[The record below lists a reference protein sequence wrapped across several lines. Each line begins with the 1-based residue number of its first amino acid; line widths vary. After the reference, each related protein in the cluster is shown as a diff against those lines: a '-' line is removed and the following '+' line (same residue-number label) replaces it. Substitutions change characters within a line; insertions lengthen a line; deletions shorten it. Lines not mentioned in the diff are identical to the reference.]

1 MTGSPL
7 AIVVF
12 QYEIFYLM
20 PILDL
25 DAQWMLGATAPLAVP
40 APARLHGGVGGGDI
54 INRIDPEQLKVTV
67 VLTCC
72 MEQELQCE

>member
-1 MTGSPL
+1 
-7 AIVVF
+7 
-12 QYEIFYLM
+12 
-20 PILDL
+20 
-25 DAQWMLGATAPLAVP
+25 MLGATAPLAVP